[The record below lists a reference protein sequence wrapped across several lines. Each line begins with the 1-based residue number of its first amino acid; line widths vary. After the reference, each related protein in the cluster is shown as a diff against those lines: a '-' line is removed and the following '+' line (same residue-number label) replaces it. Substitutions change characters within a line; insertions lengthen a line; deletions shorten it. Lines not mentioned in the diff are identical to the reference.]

1 MANKYTTDKI
11 HGHVLEVT
19 APGDYGLKK
28 DDGFDPS
35 KYDFY
40 NPSNRNAATTFV
52 VHLDEFVLL
61 PDYPAEVLTGLQTA
75 FERRDY
81 TLRSPTDVV
90 VNIRDGQSTTIITY

>member
-52 VHLDEFVLL
+52 VHLDEFVPL
-61 PDYPAEVLTGLQTA
+61 PDYLVETGTLTRLQTA
-75 FERRDY
+75 FERRKY
-81 TLRSPTDVV
+81 RLRSPTDIVGD
-90 VNIRDGQSTTIITY
+90 IRD